1 MIKTVFKAHPIM
13 IFRQMK
19 PYLFVLILPL
29 VRAVVQY
36 FTKGETNGL
45 LMLELIALGFVL
57 AAAILGWQAIKI
69 TVGDRY
75 ITVEKGVLIKSR
87 ACIEISRLSSISLKQ
102 NIFDFVLGSVS
113 CEINTEA
120 GTPKKSDF
128 DIKMGISDAKRL
140 YSIVYGTENM
150 QVVKFSAFRIALLA
164 ATTSSAATGLIVGI
178 PVINKTS
185 DLVGVAISDMLLD
198 EINNV
203 SSKFNNIFPPIV
215 NTVTIILII
224 AYGVSVAVSFF
235 KNVNF
240 RLESGKNS
248 VEVRSGLIVR
258 KKITF
263 KKTKINNIC
272 FEQTPLMRIVKKY
285 SMRASIGGYG
295 DKKGEKAVIVPVANH
310 NELEKHLKTHF
321 PFFETTGRSIN
332 PIKSSVNKKR
342 FLYPSAI
349 VFVAIVAVSAVLMI
363 TLPYFDKLIFFLTVV
378 AVCINLYYADVC
390 YHNYKY
396 GKLCLG
402 DYILAS
408 GSTGFTV
415 RELYCDKSKIG
426 VIKLIETPADRKLG
440 TCKVKL
446 TVCSE
451 SADSVRVK
459 NIGSDIVNEQIKKAF
474 NLNI

>member
-310 NELEKHLKTHF
+310 NELEKHLKMHF